1 MALLL
6 RSIIALSIL
15 YLISAT
21 FAPSTFSTVPLLVW
35 SGDDYFAPGSHNPEL
50 ISNEQLETLFQR
62 VAGLKNQDSVIE
74 FVKTT
79 SPEVV
84 VVFVENKLRTDQF
97 SQYARQGANEHQ
109 TFNRL
114 RTAFK
119 SSKTSASCP
128 YVLASEYLP
137 ISDVISQTTNDLLQS
152 SPTSTVYIVNDQTE
166 AATQTQSGVINR
178 SLVQFL
184 EDISL
189 GNTIFSNGVTDF
201 VAIHF
206 SPKEETTQATA
217 LSEDDSYIGTIHQI
231 INKETN
237 GNYIAVFTADTPQEK
252 SIRRI
257 RATKTEDEN
266 VEFTASVSN
275 FFSTYFPIQVTFAL
289 FTFALLIIILLVG
302 ILCTMSIQAPQRF
315 ETARARRNE

>member
-6 RSIIALSIL
+6 RSVIALSIL
-15 YLISAT
+15 FLISAT
-21 FAPSTFSTVPLLVW
+21 FSPSTFSTVPLLVW
-35 SGDDYFAPGSHNPEL
+35 PGDNYFAPGSHNPEL

-62 VAGLKNQDSVIE
+62 VAGLKNQDAVIE

-97 SQYARQGANEHQ
+97 TQYTRQSAKEHQ

-119 SSKTSASCP
+119 SSKSSASCP
-128 YVLASEYLP
+128 CVLASEYLP
-137 ISDVISQTTNDLLQS
+137 LSDVISQTTNDLLQS
-152 SPTSTVYIVNDQTE
+152 SPTSTVYIVNDQS
-166 AATQTQSGVINR
+166 ATQIQSGVISR
-178 SLVQFL
+178 TLVQFL
-184 EDISL
+184 QEISL
-189 GNTIFSNGVTDF
+189 GNAIFSNGVTDF
-201 VAIHF
+201 VAIYF
-206 SPKEETTQATA
+206 SPKEENTQATT

-231 INKETN
+231 INKETD

-252 SIRRI
+252 SIRRV

-266 VEFTASVSN
+266 VEFTATISN
-275 FFSTYFPIQVTFAL
+275 FFSTYFPLQVTFAL
-289 FTFALLIIILLVG
+289 FASALLIIILLVG
-302 ILCTMSIQAPQRF
+302 VLCTMNMQSPQRF
-315 ETARARRNE
+315 ETARARRAE